1 MKISILLEIDLSD
14 RQDLGMVMD
23 EIRQWNVERFML
35 DVDYEPVLM
44 HGDGAAGAATTA
56 IFHGWVK
63 SEKVIAILEAK
74 EAVVSI
80 WKDTVVE
87 PMSSSDENTIV

>member
-1 MKISILLEIDLSD
+1 ME
-14 RQDLGMVMD
+14 
-23 EIRQWNVERFML
+23 EIRQWKVDGFKL
-35 DVDYEPVLM
+35 DGDYEPVLM
-44 HGDGAAGAATTA
+44 HGDGITRAATTA

-87 PMSSSDENTIV
+87 PMSSSDENPLV